1 MTDHRLDE
9 LLGTAGR
16 DPGCDAGLDLFD
28 EYCEA
33 VDRGDPLGGRFTDFI
48 THLTNCVA
56 CREDAEA
63 LLAVLRDQ
71 REQREREESS
81 GAR

>member
-1 MTDHRLDE
+1 MTNHRLDE
-9 LLGTAGR
+9 LLGIAGR

-33 VDRGDPLGGRFTDFI
+33 VDRGDTLGARFTDFI

-63 LLAVLRDQ
+63 LLAVLRAQ
-71 REQREREESS
+71 REQREREEDS

>member
-1 MTDHRLDE
+1 MNDHQLDE
-9 LLGTAGR
+9 LLGSDRR

-33 VDRGDPLGGRFTDFI
+33 VDRGYPLGERFTDFL
-48 THLTNCVA
+48 THLSNCVA

-63 LLAVLRDQ
+63 LIAVLRDQ
-71 REQREREESS
+71 REEREGEKDPA
-81 GAR
+81 AR